1 MLTQRSFRDVMG
13 CFSTGVVV
21 VAAESADGPVG
32 MAVNSFTS
40 VSLDPPLIAFCAAL
54 TSTTWPAIRATGGF
68 AVTILSD
75 EQEELCRTFA
85 ARGADRFAGC
95 DWVRTPAGRPVVEG
109 GLGWLDCRIR
119 TVQVEG
125 DHELVIAE
133 AAAWS
138 PRYGGRPLIF
148 HSGRYAGLSEQTPP
162 VDAHVR

>member
-1 MLTQRSFRDVMG
+1 MLTQRSFRDVLG
-13 CFSTGVVV
+13 CFGTGVVLV
-21 VAAESADGPVG
+21 TAESNGGPVG

-40 VSLDPPLIAFCAAL
+40 VSLDPPLIALCAAL

-75 EQEELCRTFA
+75 AQEEVCRTFST
-85 ARGADRFAGC
+85 RDADRFAGR
-95 DWVRTPAGRPVVEG
+95 DWARTPAGRPVTAD

-133 AAAWS
+133 AVDWS
-138 PRYGGRPLIF
+138 IGADAKPLIF
-148 HSGRYAGLSEQTPP
+148 HSGRYASLGGAATRGMTL
-162 VDAHVR
+162 RG